1 MSFFPSDWEDEDFEE
16 NYDSF
21 QGDVDGLVSDFE
33 SKSRDTFTAREL
45 IELFRYYSSQIPDS
59 PDHFH
64 SEKYARMVIEIGIQK
79 FPYIPIFTLHMVEWL
94 MRENKYRKAHKYLE
108 QATAYTPFEPSLMMM
123 KSILLSHEGARKL
136 AFDILNNTI
145 EIIGDDDALL
155 EDFLDMVLHYE
166 QFDLAEPIA
175 KKAIK
180 VDADIIPILEKYL
193 SKTEESHIIEMLI
206 PAIEAQIDK
215 DPYMAEA
222 WFVLGSA
229 QMALSNYEKALT
241 AQDYAVTINDNFA
254 DAWHALAECHYELQH
269 FQIVIDIYENLTIK
283 FPKKSLEP
291 IDGLYAWS
299 LHEVGNSIK
308 SREVYKQI
316 LKRSPNDAECWYS
329 LGLTL
334 QHENQFNIA
343 IAYLEKAYQLD
354 PTEADYG
361 IVLAAAYF
369 GDNQTEKWQNL
380 YEEISDAFPFEPELW
395 LDWGVALYETGQT
408 EKALNI
414 TETALENN
422 PHSIH
427 LLYRLSALCYLSGN
441 HDLSLMV
448 LEKALEFDSDEY
460 HTMFIFAPEL
470 KKSVKIM
477 ALITKFVQTKSK
489 NE

>member
-1 MSFFPSDWEDEDFEE
+1 
-16 NYDSF
+16 
-21 QGDVDGLVSDFE
+21 
-33 SKSRDTFTAREL
+33 
-45 IELFRYYSSQIPDS
+45 
-59 PDHFH
+59 
-64 SEKYARMVIEIGIQK
+64 
-79 FPYIPIFTLHMVEWL
+79 
-94 MRENKYRKAHKYLE
+94 
-108 QATAYTPFEPSLMMM
+108 
-123 KSILLSHEGARKL
+123 
-136 AFDILNNTI
+136 
-145 EIIGDDDALL
+145 
-155 EDFLDMVLHYE
+155 
-166 QFDLAEPIA
+166 
-175 KKAIK
+175 
-180 VDADIIPILEKYL
+180 
-193 SKTEESHIIEMLI
+193 
-206 PAIEAQIDK
+206 
-215 DPYMAEA
+215 
-222 WFVLGSA
+222 
-229 QMALSNYEKALT
+229 
-241 AQDYAVTINDNFA
+241 
-254 DAWHALAECHYELQH
+254 LAECHYELQH
-269 FQIVIDIYENLTIK
+269 FQIVIDIYESLVIK

-369 GDNQTEKWQNL
+369 GDNQIEKWQYL

-395 LDWGVALYETGQT
+395 LDWGVALHETGQT

-441 HDLSLMV
+441 QDLSLMV
-448 LEKALEFDSDEY
+448 LEKALEFDSEEY

-477 ALITKFVQTKSK
+477 ALITKFIQSKTK